1 MPNCFEILIKTKGMK
16 SNLDVLKS
24 KLNEQ
29 KNEST
34 NFIMYYPQDIE
45 DFKLSLYNN
54 DANYFIRILMLDIDN
69 NFYENMRDLLAQIS
83 FLKKPE
89 FDKLESYFNSKRHLR
104 MVA

>member
-29 KNEST
+29 KKEST

-54 DANYFIRILMLDIDN
+54 DANYFIRILMLDIAN
-69 NFYENMRDLLAQIS
+69 NVYENMNDLMAQIP
-83 FLKKPE
+83 FLKSSEYEMLK
-89 FDKLESYFNSKRHLR
+89 SYFNSKKHLR